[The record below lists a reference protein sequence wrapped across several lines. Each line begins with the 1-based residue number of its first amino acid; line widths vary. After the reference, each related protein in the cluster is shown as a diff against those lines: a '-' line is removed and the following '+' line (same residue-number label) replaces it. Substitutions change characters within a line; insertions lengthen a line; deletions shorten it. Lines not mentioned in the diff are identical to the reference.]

1 MDDRK
6 RTRTG
11 NDDVPVVGDYSDEQD
26 AQLSATSTN
35 LRPPAWPGRGAPT
48 RAAAQTSPGATRT
61 QSAAAPTQPGAART
75 QPAAARPAAD
85 RPAGRGGA
93 DGWRLDPRD
102 VERHARLRRQRERLG
117 PLGKALRYAAVV
129 LALAGAFAVYWNF
142 ATLRNVK
149 IGLPDLSALLPR
161 SSSGD
166 ASAPASGGSERV
178 EVEARPV
185 VGTAAPTS
193 LKSGAR
199 DREKPLAVAEAEP
212 HAAPIVEPRD
222 APAAKSAPAAQSAST
237 AESLPAT
244 ESAPAAESAAVAAS
258 APAAQSAPAAENP
271 PAADGAPA
279 AAAPAAVERAPEP
292 PPAPE
297 TFAFA
302 LPKVTVSESD
312 AAATVLILRN
322 GGKRGVSS
330 VTWWTSD
337 GTAKAGSD
345 YVDLGKVVVK
355 FAAGEQN
362 RAIHIPI
369 VGDGAAEGAESFYVN
384 LAAGDDASA
393 EPQDRVEV
401 VIEDDD

>member
-11 NDDVPVVGDYSDEQD
+11 NDDLPIVGDYSDEHD
-26 AQLSATSTN
+26 AQLGATSTN
-35 LRPPAWPGRGAPT
+35 LRPPAWPGRGAPPP
-48 RAAAQTSPGATRT
+48 AAARTPSSGAART
-61 QSAAAPTQPGAART
+61 QPSAGRT
-75 QPAAARPAAD
+75 QPAAARPPAD
-85 RPAGRGGA
+85 RPAGRGGS

-102 VERHARLRRQRERLG
+102 VERHARLRRQREQLG
-117 PLGKALRYAAVV
+117 PLGKAVRYSAVV

-142 ATLRNVK
+142 DTLRNVK
-149 IGLPDLSALLPR
+149 IELPNWSALLPR

-178 EVEARPV
+178 EVEASPV

-193 LKSGAR
+193 LKSAAR

-222 APAAKSAPAAQSAST
+222 APAANSAPAAQSASS
-237 AESLPAT
+237 A
-244 ESAPAAESAAVAAS
+244 ESAPATQSAPGAESAAVAAS

-271 PAADGAPA
+271 PAADSAPA

-302 LPKVTVSESD
+302 LPNVTVSESD
-312 AAATVLILRN
+312 ASATVLILRN
-322 GGKRGVSS
+322 GGNRGASS

-345 YVDLGKVVVK
+345 YVDLGRVVVK
-355 FAAGEQN
+355 FAKGEQN
-362 RAIHIPI
+362 RAIHVPI
-369 VGDGAAEGAESFYVN
+369 VGDGAAEGPESFYIN
-384 LAAGDDASA
+384 LAAGDDTSA
-393 EPQDRVEV
+393 EEPQDRVEV
-401 VIEDDD
+401 VIADDD

>member
-11 NDDVPVVGDYSDEQD
+11 NDDLPIVGDYSDEQD
-26 AQLSATSTN
+26 ARLSATSTN
-35 LRPPAWPGRGAPT
+35 LRPPAWPGRGAPSP
-48 RAAAQTSPGATRT
+48 AAARTPPAT
-61 QSAAAPTQPGAART
+61 APT

-102 VERHARLRRQRERLG
+102 VERHARLRRQREQLG
-117 PLGKALRYAAVV
+117 PLGKALRYSAVALV
-129 LALAGAFAVYWNF
+129 LAGAFAVYWNF
-142 ATLRNVK
+142 DTLRNVK
-149 IGLPDLSALLPR
+149 IELPKLSALLPR

-178 EVEARPV
+178 EVESSPV

-193 LKSGAR
+193 LKSAAH
-199 DREKPLAVAEAEP
+199 DREKPLEVADAEP

-222 APAAKSAPAAQSAST
+222 APAA
-237 AESLPAT
+237 
-244 ESAPAAESAAVAAS
+244 ESAPAAEGASTAAS
-258 APAAQSAPAAENP
+258 AAAAPSAAAENP
-271 PAADGAPA
+271 PVADNVPA

-292 PPAPE
+292 PPTPE

-312 AAATVLILRN
+312 AAATVLILRD

-330 VTWWTSD
+330 ITWWTSD

-369 VGDGAAEGAESFYVN
+369 VGDGAAEGPESFYVN

>member
-11 NDDVPVVGDYSDEQD
+11 NDDLPIVGDYSDEHD
-26 AQLSATSTN
+26 AQLGATSTN
-35 LRPPAWPGRGAPT
+35 LRPPAWPGRGAPPP
-48 RAAAQTSPGATRT
+48 AAART
-61 QSAAAPTQPGAART
+61 PSGAART
-75 QPAAARPAAD
+75 QPSAGRTQPAAAGPAAD
-85 RPAGRGGA
+85 RPAGRGGS

-102 VERHARLRRQRERLG
+102 VERHARLRRQREQLG
-117 PLGKALRYAAVV
+117 PLGKAVRYSAVV

-142 ATLRNVK
+142 DTLRNVK
-149 IGLPDLSALLPR
+149 IELPNWSALLPR

-178 EVEARPV
+178 EVEASPV

-193 LKSGAR
+193 LKSAAR
-199 DREKPLAVAEAEP
+199 DREKPLAVAEAES

-222 APAAKSAPAAQSAST
+222 APAANSAPAAQSASN
-237 AESLPAT
+237 A
-244 ESAPAAESAAVAAS
+244 ESAPATQSAPGAESAAVAAS

-271 PAADGAPA
+271 PAADSAPA

-302 LPKVTVSESD
+302 LPNVTVSESD
-312 AAATVLILRN
+312 ASATVLILRN
-322 GGKRGVSS
+322 GGNRGASS

-345 YVDLGKVVVK
+345 YVDLGRVVVK
-355 FAAGEQN
+355 FAKGEQN
-362 RAIHIPI
+362 RAIHVPI
-369 VGDGAAEGAESFYVN
+369 VGDGAAEGPESFYIN
-384 LAAGDDASA
+384 LAAGDDTSA
-393 EPQDRVEV
+393 EEPQDRVEV
-401 VIEDDD
+401 VIADDD